1 MKIKTALILCAG
13 YGKRLN
19 PLTLTTPKPLL
30 KINEIT
36 LLENCINLIV
46 SLGIKKI
53 LVNTF
58 YLEEKIK
65 NFIEEKKF
73 KIEIKIIK
81 DGNNILNTG
90 GGVLNMINSSKDMD
104 FLVFN
109 PDTYW
114 NSNYLNVIDKMSD
127 MYFNQGIQN
136 ILLIVDQKKSYDS
149 RLKGDF
155 GMIGNALN
163 KKKKLHIY
171 TGCQIIKKD
180 LFNNYSKKFFSI
192 SEIWNKRLNEN
203 DLYGYESL
211 EEFIHLTDLEIYKK
225 LLKNN

>member
-30 KINEIT
+30 KINQIT

-90 GGVLNMINSSKDMD
+90 GGVLNMVNSSEDMD

-109 PDTYW
+109 PDT
-114 NSNYLNVIDKMSD
+114 
-127 MYFNQGIQN
+127 
-136 ILLIVDQKKSYDS
+136 
-149 RLKGDF
+149 
-155 GMIGNALN
+155 
-163 KKKKLHIY
+163 
-171 TGCQIIKKD
+171 
-180 LFNNYSKKFFSI
+180 
-192 SEIWNKRLNEN
+192 IWNKNYYEELKVLN
-203 DLYGYESL
+203 LV
-211 EEFIHLTDLEIYKK
+211 FH
-225 LLKNN
+225 

>member
-19 PLTLTTPKPLL
+19 PLTLTIPKPLL
-30 KINEIT
+30 KINQIT

-90 GGVLNMINSSKDMD
+90 GGVLNMVNSSKDMD

-109 PDTYW
+109 PYYIYSPLLRPSV
-114 NSNYLNVIDKMSD
+114 SNGPLPTIRLIKQLN
-127 MYFNQGIQN
+127 
-136 ILLIVDQKKSYDS
+136 
-149 RLKGDF
+149 
-155 GMIGNALN
+155 
-163 KKKKLHIY
+163 H
-171 TGCQIIKKD
+171 
-180 LFNNYSKKFFSI
+180 
-192 SEIWNKRLNEN
+192 
-203 DLYGYESL
+203 
-211 EEFIHLTDLEIYKK
+211 
-225 LLKNN
+225 